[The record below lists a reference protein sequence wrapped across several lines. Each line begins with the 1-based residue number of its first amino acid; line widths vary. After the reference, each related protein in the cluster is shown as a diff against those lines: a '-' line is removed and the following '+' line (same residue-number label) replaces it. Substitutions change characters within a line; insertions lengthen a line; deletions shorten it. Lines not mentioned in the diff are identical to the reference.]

1 MLKCLTLSMGDEFFN
16 MTLAKGKFR
25 QHIKCTS
32 PACTSSDGMAVYQLP
47 DGSYDATCFVCG
59 YYDADPYA
67 NNAPATQGQAIGTKT
82 QSQVY
87 SSLTVDQI
95 TSCPTRGIPSR
106 EIKQTTAEQYGVRTL
121 LNGLDGQTPVAI
133 AFPYYNIYNNIIG
146 YKKRLLEDK
155 IFNTIGDCSLDNI
168 LLFGQQLYTSG
179 GKKLYITEGEID
191 CLSLYQVL
199 KDLASP
205 EWKHLEP
212 CVVSLPHGSKSAASA
227 LGSPHVRPFLDKFEE
242 IILAFD
248 QDDAGRE
255 AVSQVCS
262 FLPPQKIRVAN
273 FSEKDANEM
282 LMKGKASEL
291 KWSVLTQAKAYQ
303 PEGIT
308 TSKELLADALRK
320 PTVGSEWPWP
330 SLTKLTYGRH
340 PGLYCVGAG
349 VGIGKTEFFHELVHH
364 IACVE
369 RRPVGVFLLEEAPAR
384 TVKILGGKQLNVP
397 VHRPDAEFDH
407 ANLLRAIEAL
417 SDPRELLYVFDHK
430 GSRDWDSIFTQ
441 AKYLAAVHG
450 VRDIIIDPL
459 TAIISHEENTD
470 RALHK
475 LMDDMSRL
483 AQSPYNCTVYFS
495 SHLNEP
501 PRDRR
506 PHEEGG
512 RVHESQ
518 FAGSRAMIRF
528 SNYVIGLERDKQAQD
543 SIERNTTTVR
553 ILKDRDFGTASGETF
568 QIFYD
573 QSTGRYLE
581 QNLEF

>member
-1 MLKCLTLSMGDEFFN
+1 MY
-16 MTLAKGKFR
+16 R
-25 QHIKCTS
+25 Q
-32 PACTSSDGMAVYQLP
+32 P

-59 YYDADPYA
+59 YYDQDPYA
-67 NNAPATQGQAIGTKT
+67 TNSATQSAQATET
-82 QSQVY
+82 VRPVSQVF
-87 SSLTVDQI
+87 SSLTVEQI
-95 TSCPTRGIPSR
+95 SSCPTRSIPSR
-106 EIKQTTAEQYGVRTL
+106 EISQATAERFGVRTL
-121 LNGLDGQTPVAI
+121 LNGFDGQTPVAI

-146 YKKRLLEDK
+146 YKKRVLQEK
-155 IFNTIGDCSLDNI
+155 IFNTIGDCSLDNVI
-168 LLFGQQLYTSG
+168 LFGQQLCLSG

-205 EWKHLEP
+205 EWKHLDP

-227 LGSPHVRPFLDKFEE
+227 LGSPNIRPFLDKFEE
-242 IILAFD
+242 IVLVFD

-255 AVSQVCS
+255 AVSSVCA
-262 FLPPQKIRVAN
+262 FLPPQKIRVAQ

-282 LMKGKASEL
+282 LMKGKAQEL
-291 KWSVLTQAKAYQ
+291 KWAVLTNARAYQ

-308 TSKELLADALRK
+308 TSKELLTEALRK
-320 PTVGSEWPWP
+320 PEVGSEWPWP

-340 PGLYCVGAG
+340 PGLYCIGAG
-349 VGIGKTEFFHELVHH
+349 VGIGKTEFFHELAYH
-364 IACVE
+364 IAAVE
-369 RRPVGVFLLEEAPAR
+369 SKPVGLFLLEESPAR
-384 TVKILGGKQLNVP
+384 TLKLLGGKHLNLP
-397 VHRPDAEFDH
+397 THRPDVEVLESDLA
-407 ANLLRAIEAL
+407 AAL
-417 SDPRELLYVFDHK
+417 EGFSESRELVYLFDHK
-430 GSRDWDSIFTQ
+430 GSRDWESIYSQ
-441 AKYLAAVHG
+441 CKYLAAVHG

-528 SNYVIGLERDKQAQD
+528 SNYVIGLERDKQAVDAIQ
-543 SIERNTTTVR
+543 RNTTTVR

-568 QIFYD
+568 DIFYD

-581 QNLEF
+581 QNTEF

>member
-1 MLKCLTLSMGDEFFN
+1 MMNLPKGRF
-16 MTLAKGKFR
+16 AK
-25 QHIKCTS
+25 HIKCTS
-32 PACTSSDGMAVYQLP
+32 PACTSSDGMAVYKQA
-47 DGSYDATCFVCG
+47 DGAYDATCFVCG
-59 YYDADPYA
+59 YYDPDPYA
-67 NNAPATQGQAIGTKT
+67 NTSASLAQASSKT
-82 QSQVY
+82 TSQVV

-95 TSCPTRGIPSR
+95 SSCPTRGIPSR
-106 EIKQTTAEQYGVRTL
+106 EISEHTATQYGVRTL
-121 LNGLDGQTPVAI
+121 LNGYDGQTPVAI

-146 YKKRLLEDK
+146 YKKRLLADK
-155 IFNTIGDCSLDNI
+155 IFNTIGDCSLENI
-168 LLFGQQLYTSG
+168 VLFGQQLYSSG
-179 GKKLYITEGEID
+179 GKRLYITEGEID

-199 KDLASP
+199 RDLAGV
-205 EWKHLEP
+205 EYKHLHP

-242 IILAFD
+242 IVLVFD

-255 AVSQVCS
+255 AISSVCA
-262 FLPPQKIRVAN
+262 FLPAGKVRVAS

-282 LMKGKASEL
+282 LTKGKSSEL
-291 KWSVLTQAKAYQ
+291 KWAVLTQAKQYH

-308 TSKELLADALRK
+308 TSRELLTEALRK
-320 PTVGSEWPWP
+320 PEVGAEWPWP

-340 PGLYCVGAG
+340 PGLYCIGAG
-349 VGIGKTEFFHELVHH
+349 VGIGKTEFFHELIHH
-364 IACVE
+364 IAGTE
-369 RRPVGVFLLEEAPAR
+369 HRPVGVFLLEESPAR
-384 TVKILGGKQLNVP
+384 TIKILGGKGINAP
-397 VHRPDAEFDH
+397 VHRPDIEFDQDS
-407 ANLLRAIEAL
+407 LLRSIEGF

-430 GSRDWDSIFTQ
+430 GSRDWDSIYTQ

-475 LMDDMSRL
+475 LMDDMSKL
-483 AQSPYNCTVYFS
+483 AQAPYNCTVYFS

-528 SNYVIGLERDKQAQD
+528 SNYVLGLERNKQD
-543 SIERNTTTVR
+543 PDPIVRNTTTVR
-553 ILKDRDFGTASGETF
+553 VLKDRDFGSASGETF
-568 QIFYD
+568 EVYYD

-581 QNLEF
+581 QNMEF

>member
-1 MLKCLTLSMGDEFFN
+1 
-16 MTLAKGKFR
+16 
-25 QHIKCTS
+25 
-32 PACTSSDGMAVYQLP
+32 
-47 DGSYDATCFVCG
+47 
-59 YYDADPYA
+59 
-67 NNAPATQGQAIGTKT
+67 
-82 QSQVY
+82 
-87 SSLTVDQI
+87 
-95 TSCPTRGIPSR
+95 
-106 EIKQTTAEQYGVRTL
+106 VRTL

-168 LLFGQQLYTSG
+168 LLFGQQLYLAG
-179 GKKLYITEGEID
+179 GKRLYITEGEID

-199 KDLASP
+199 KDLSSP
-205 EWKHLEP
+205 EWKHIDP
-212 CVVSLPHGSKSAASA
+212 CVVSLPHGSKSAASS
-227 LGSPHVRPFLDKFEE
+227 LGSPQVRPFLDKFEE
-242 IILAFD
+242 IVLVFD

-255 AVSQVCS
+255 AVSSVCA
-262 FLPPQKIRVAN
+262 FLPPQKIRVAS
-273 FSEKDANEM
+273 FSEKDANDM
-282 LMKGKASEL
+282 LKKGKAQEL
-291 KWSVLTQAKAYQ
+291 KWAVLTNAKAYQ

-308 TSKELLADALRK
+308 TSKELLTEALRK
-320 PTVGSEWPWP
+320 PETGAEWPWP

-349 VGIGKTEFFHELVHH
+349 VGIGKTEFFHELAHH
-364 IACVE
+364 IVSE
-369 RRPVGVFLLEEAPAR
+369 EKKPVGVFLLEEAPHR
-384 TVKILGGKQLNVP
+384 TIKILGGKSLNVP
-397 VHRPDAEFDH
+397 VHRPDASYNEDS
-407 ANLLRAIEAL
+407 LRSAICSFAG
-417 SDPRELLYVFDHK
+417 DRELLYIFDHK
-430 GSRDWDSIFTQ
+430 GSRDWESIYSQ
-441 AKYLAAVHG
+441 CKYIAAVHG

-528 SNYVIGLERDKQAQD
+528 SNYVIGLERDKQAVD
-543 SIERNTTTVR
+543 PLERNTTTVR

-568 QIFYD
+568 EIFYD
-573 QSTGRYLE
+573 QTTGRYLE
-581 QNLEF
+581 QNKEF

>member
-1 MLKCLTLSMGDEFFN
+1 
-16 MTLAKGKFR
+16 
-25 QHIKCTS
+25 
-32 PACTSSDGMAVYQLP
+32 MAVYQLP
-47 DGSYDATCFVCG
+47 DGTFDATCFVCG
-59 YYDADPYA
+59 FYDDDPYA
-67 NNAPATQGQAIGTKT
+67 NQVPASTGQASGSKT

-95 TSCPTRGIPSR
+95 TSCPTRSIPSR
-106 EIKQTTAEQYGVRTL
+106 EISQVTAEQYGVRTL

-179 GKKLYITEGEID
+179 GKRLYITEGEID

-199 KDLASP
+199 KDLAGV
-205 EWKHLEP
+205 EYKHLHP

-227 LGSPHVRPFLDKFEE
+227 LGAPQVRPFLDKFEE
-242 IILAFD
+242 IVLVFD

-255 AVSQVCS
+255 AVSSVCA
-262 FLPPQKIRVAN
+262 FLPPQKVRIAS

-282 LMKGKASEL
+282 LMKGKSSEL
-291 KWSVLTQAKAYQ
+291 KWAVLTQAKQYH

-308 TSKELLADALRK
+308 TSKDLLADALRA
-320 PTVGSEWPWP
+320 PTVGAEWPWP
-330 SLTKLTYGRH
+330 TLTRLTYGRH
-340 PGLYCVGAG
+340 PGLYAIGAG
-349 VGIGKTEFFHELVHH
+349 VGVGKTEFFHELIFH
-364 IACVE
+364 IIHNE
-369 RRPVGVFLLEEAPAR
+369 HRPVGVFLLEEAPSR
-384 TVKILGGKQLNVP
+384 TVKLLAGKACDTP
-397 VHRPDAEFDH
+397 VHRPDVDFNESD
-407 ANLLRAIEAL
+407 LREIISGF
-417 SDPRELLYVFDHK
+417 SDPRENLFVFDHK
-430 GSRDWDSIFTQ
+430 GSRDWDSIYAQ
-441 AKYLAAVHG
+441 CKYLAAVHG
-450 VRDIIIDPL
+450 VRDLIIDPL
-459 TAIISHEENTD
+459 TAIVSHEENTD

-475 LMDDMSRL
+475 LMDDMSKL
-483 AQSPYNCTVYFS
+483 AQAPYNCTVYFS

-528 SNYVIGLERDKQAQD
+528 SNYVLGLERNKQD
-543 SIERNTTTVR
+543 PDPIIRNTTTVR
-553 ILKDRDFGTASGETF
+553 VLKDRDFGSASGETF
-568 QIFYD
+568 EIFYD

-581 QNLEF
+581 QNMEF